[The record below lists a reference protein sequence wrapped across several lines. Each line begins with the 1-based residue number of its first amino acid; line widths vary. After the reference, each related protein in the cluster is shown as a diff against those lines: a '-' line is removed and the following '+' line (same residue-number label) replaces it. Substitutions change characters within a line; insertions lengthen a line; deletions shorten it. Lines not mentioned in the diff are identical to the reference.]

1 MIMRKWED
9 LLSFSAVVLF
19 FILLNIHSDQLF
31 FRWDLTE
38 EKRFSINPATERLL
52 NNLPD
57 EVKIDVFLDGPL
69 NAEFEHL
76 KQAIQETLDE
86 FKIQSNGKLDFR
98 FVDPNDFADPRQ
110 KRAFQQSIIN
120 KGIPQTTLFD
130 VSANGEQTQRL
141 IYPGAL
147 ISYKGKQKGV
157 LLLKGNSA
165 RSSQEQINQSIEGVE
180 FELASA
186 IKELSQTQSKKIAI
200 IQGHDELTPMEMTE
214 AINALKKKYYVA
226 EVNDMSTLNQF
237 DGIIV
242 AQPKK
247 KFPNRDKYYI
257 DQYLMNG
264 GNAMFLMDRVQMN
277 KDSIPLG
284 GTYAFGYDL
293 NIEDL
298 LFRLGVRPNI
308 DLIQDQ
314 QAGLIEIVAG
324 NFGDKANLKK
334 LPWPYF
340 MYLNTF
346 SEHPI
351 VRNMNVVYGKFVS
364 SLDTV
369 KSKGIKKTPLVYTS
383 NYSRARKMPN
393 IISLDEIKEVNQ
405 KELFNAPHIPVAYLL
420 EGKFQSLY
428 ANRFPPKG
436 IPKSSLIKSS
446 KKETKV
452 IVMGDADII
461 KNEINPITGKME
473 SIEFDRFQN
482 QSLSNLDFLM
492 NAMDYLTDEEGL
504 ILARN
509 KKVTIRPLDSFKI
522 REEKTMWQWLNV
534 GVPVMITILLGIGF
548 IYQRRRK
555 YNK

>member
-1 MIMRKWED
+1 MRKWED

-57 EVKIDVFLDGPL
+57 EVQIDVYLDGPL

-76 KQAIQETLDE
+76 KQSIQETLDE
-86 FKIQSNGKLDFR
+86 FKIQSNGQLDYR
-98 FVDPNDFADPRQ
+98 FVDPNDFADQRQ
-110 KRAFQQSIIN
+110 KRAFQQSIIK

-147 ISYKGKQKGV
+147 VSYKGKQKGV
-157 LLLKGNSA
+157 LLLKGNKA

-200 IQGHDELTPMEMTE
+200 IQGHDELTPTEMTE
-214 AINALKKKYYVA
+214 AIQALKKKYYVA

-264 GNAMFLMDRVQMN
+264 GNVMFLMDRVQMN

-314 QAGLIEIVAG
+314 QTGLIEVVAG

-351 VRNMNVVYGKFVS
+351 VRNMDVVYGKFVS
-364 SLDTV
+364 TLDTV
-369 KSKGIKKTPLVYTS
+369 KSKGIKKTPLIYTS
-383 NYSRARKMPN
+383 NYSRIRKMPN
-393 IISLDEIKEVNQ
+393 IISLDEIKEAGQ
-405 KELFNAPHIPVAYLL
+405 KELFNTPHIPVAYLL
-420 EGKFQSLY
+420 EGKFKSLY

-436 IPKSSLIKSS
+436 IPKSSLIKEG
-446 KKETKV
+446 KKESKV

-461 KNEINPITGKME
+461 KNELNPLNGQME
-473 SIEFDRFQN
+473 SIEFDRFRN

-522 REEKTMWQWLNV
+522 REEKTMWQWINV
-534 GVPVMITILLGIGF
+534 GVPVAITILLGIGF
-548 IYQRRRK
+548 IYQRKRK